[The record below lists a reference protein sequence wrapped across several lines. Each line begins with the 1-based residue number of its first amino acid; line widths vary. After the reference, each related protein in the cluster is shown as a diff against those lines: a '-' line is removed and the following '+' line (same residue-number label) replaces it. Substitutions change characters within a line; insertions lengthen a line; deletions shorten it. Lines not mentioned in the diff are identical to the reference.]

1 MTTLGTLSGRG
12 HLFAGDVELGEV
24 EYEIDV
30 LVERGLKHGEG
41 RLRGEAGAL
50 FKAMTAREN
59 TLRLGGSREVKI
71 VIKQLTGADAVILT
85 SGAIPGY

>member
-41 RLRGEAGAL
+41 WCA
-50 FKAMTAREN
+50 ARPAPC
-59 TLRLGGSREVKI
+59 S
-71 VIKQLTGADAVILT
+71 KQ
-85 SGAIPGY
+85 